1 MGWINVS
8 NIRLHNAVVGDRMIK
23 KYFIFPLSL
32 FIYLNGIIITFAF
45 TGPDTFSDLAES
57 VSPSVVNISTTGVIE
72 QTGPEVPSIEDF
84 FNFPFN
90 MPRSEPSEREFS
102 SLGSGFVISEDGFI
116 VTNNHVV
123 ENASDIQVTFTDG
136 TKIEAELI
144 AADAETDLALLKVD
158 SNNLNYLEFGDS
170 DTAKVGNWVMAIGN
184 PHGLGGTVTAGIVS
198 ARGRM
203 LGGRYDD
210 FIQTDASI
218 NRGNSGGPLFNLEGK
233 VIGVNS
239 MIISPSGGSIGIGF
253 AIPSNLAKNIINQ
266 LKDTG
271 EIERAWLGVR
281 IQEVTEEIAQ
291 SLGLTKTYGA
301 LVQGLTPDSPALSG
315 GVKEGDIIIK
325 FNGKEVESVQTLP
338 KLVAE
343 ANIGEISTVVV
354 WRDEKEVLLNVNL
367 GKQPSLEE
375 LASIE
380 NNGSSI
386 NVVELGIKIRTIS
399 DEDKER
405 LQLPSTLQGVIISE
419 IDSDSFLIR
428 QNIKKDDIIIE
439 IQNKVV
445 NSTGDVLEIID
456 EVVAQGKENILI
468 VFYSGPNSRK
478 YIGAKLSLD

>member
-1 MGWINVS
+1 MKLNFKIIV
-8 NIRLHNAVVGDRMIK
+8 I
-23 KYFIFPLSL
+23 IFLIFGFSAYQSHG
-32 FIYLNGIIITFAF
+32 FN
-45 TGPDTFSDLAES
+45 GPDTFSNLAEK

-72 QTGPEVPSIEDF
+72 QTGPQVPSIEDF

-90 MPRSEPSEREFS
+90 MPRPEPSEREFS
-102 SLGSGFVISEDGFI
+102 SLGSGFVISKDGFI

-123 ENASDIQVTFTDG
+123 ENASDIQVTFTNG
-136 TKIEAELI
+136 LKLEAELI
-144 AADAETDLALLKVD
+144 ASDIETDLALLKVEA
-158 SNNLNYLEFGDS
+158 NNLPFLKFGDS

-218 NRGNSGGPLFNLEGK
+218 NRGNSGGPLFDLDGK

-253 AIPSNLAKNIINQ
+253 AIPSNLAKNIIQQ
-266 LKDTG
+266 LQDTG

-281 IQEVTEEIAQ
+281 IQEVTDEIAE
-291 SLGLTKTYGA
+291 SLGLNKSYGA
-301 LVQGLTPDSPALSG
+301 LVQGLTSDSPALKA
-315 GVKEGDIIIK
+315 GVNEGDIIIK
-325 FNGKEVESVQTLP
+325 FNGEEVESVQTLP

-343 ANIGEISTVVV
+343 AEIGQSTEVIV
-354 WRDEKEVLLNVNL
+354 WRNENEIQLFVNL

-380 NNGSSI
+380 NNGSAVLI
-386 NVVELGIKIRTIS
+386 KELGIKVRTLA
-399 DEDKER
+399 DDDKSR
-405 LQLPSTLQGVIISE
+405 LDLAKSLQGAVITE
-419 IDSDSFLIR
+419 VNKDSFLIR

-439 IQNKVV
+439 IQNKPIKE
-445 NSTGDVLEIID
+445 SGDILKVID
-456 EVVAQGKENILI
+456 EVVSQGKENVLI
-468 VFYSGPNSRK
+468 VFYSGPNAKK
-478 YIGAKLSLD
+478 YIGARLSVD

>member
-1 MGWINVS
+1 MDCSQMKLDIK
-8 NIRLHNAVVGDRMIK
+8 IIPVV
-23 KYFIFPLSL
+23 FFL
-32 FIYLNGIIITFAF
+32 FICSTFQTLSF
-45 TGPDTFSDLAES
+45 NGPDTFSDLAER

-72 QTGPEVPSIEDF
+72 NTGPQVPSIEDF

-90 MPRSEPSEREFS
+90 MPSPEPSEREFS
-102 SLGSGFVISEDGFI
+102 SLGSGFVISADGFI

-136 TKIEAELI
+136 LKLEAELI
-144 AADAETDLALLKVD
+144 ASDAETDLALLKVD
-158 SNNLNYLEFGDS
+158 ANNLPFLEFGDS

-218 NRGNSGGPLFNLEGK
+218 NRGNSGGPLFDLDGK

-253 AIPSNLAKNIINQ
+253 AIPSNLANNIIQQ
-266 LKDTG
+266 LQETG

-281 IQEVTEEIAQ
+281 IQEVTDEIAE
-291 SLGLTKTYGA
+291 SLGLGKTYGA
-301 LVQGLTPDSPALSG
+301 LVQGLTTDSPALKG
-315 GVKEGDIIIK
+315 GVNEGDIIIE

-343 ANIGEISTVVV
+343 ADIGQSTKVVV
-354 WRDEKEVLLNVNL
+354 WRDEKEVQLFVNL

-380 NNGSSI
+380 NNGSAVLI
-386 NVVELGIKIRTIS
+386 KELGIKVRTLTDCLLYTS
-399 DEDKER
+399 
-405 LQLPSTLQGVIISE
+405 PSPRDGL
-419 IDSDSFLIR
+419 L
-428 QNIKKDDIIIE
+428 
-439 IQNKVV
+439 
-445 NSTGDVLEIID
+445 
-456 EVVAQGKENILI
+456 
-468 VFYSGPNSRK
+468 SRMPSS
-478 YIGAKLSLD
+478 A

>member
-1 MGWINVS
+1 
-8 NIRLHNAVVGDRMIK
+8 
-23 KYFIFPLSL
+23 
-32 FIYLNGIIITFAF
+32 
-45 TGPDTFSDLAES
+45 
-57 VSPSVVNISTTGVIE
+57 
-72 QTGPEVPSIEDF
+72 
-84 FNFPFN
+84 
-90 MPRSEPSEREFS
+90 
-102 SLGSGFVISEDGFI
+102 
-116 VTNNHVV
+116 
-123 ENASDIQVTFTDG
+123 
-136 TKIEAELI
+136 
-144 AADAETDLALLKVD
+144 
-158 SNNLNYLEFGDS
+158 
-170 DTAKVGNWVMAIGN
+170 
-184 PHGLGGTVTAGIVS
+184 
-198 ARGRM
+198 M

-218 NRGNSGGPLFNLEGK
+218 NRGNSGGPLFDLDGK

-253 AIPSNLAKNIINQ
+253 AIPSNLAKNIIDQ

-315 GVKEGDIIIK
+315 GVKEGDIIIE

-343 ANIGEISTVVV
+343 ANIGEESKVVV

-386 NVVELGIKIRTIS
+386 NVSELGIKIRTIS
-399 DEDKER
+399 DEDKDR
-405 LQLPSTLQGVIISE
+405 LQLPSTQQGVLISE
-419 IDSDSFLIR
+419 IDNDSFLIR

-445 NSTGDVLEIID
+445 SSTGDVLEIID
-456 EVVAQGKENILI
+456 EVIAQGKENILI
-468 VFYSGPNSRK
+468 VFYAGPNSRK

>member
-1 MGWINVS
+1 MK
-8 NIRLHNAVVGDRMIK
+8 LDIK
-23 KYFIFPLSL
+23 IIPVIFFL
-32 FIYLNGIIITFAF
+32 FICSTFQSLSF
-45 TGPDTFSDLAES
+45 NGPDTFSDLAER
-57 VSPSVVNISTTGVIE
+57 VSPSVVNISTTGIIE
-72 QTGPEVPSIEDF
+72 NTGPQVPSIEDF

-90 MPRSEPSEREFS
+90 MPSPEPSEREFS
-102 SLGSGFVISEDGFI
+102 SLGSGFVISADGFI

-136 TKIEAELI
+136 LKLEAELI
-144 AADAETDLALLKVD
+144 ASDAETDLALLKVD
-158 SNNLNYLEFGDS
+158 ANNLPFLEFGDS

-218 NRGNSGGPLFNLEGK
+218 NRGNSGGPLFDLDGK

-253 AIPSNLAKNIINQ
+253 AIPSNLANNIIQQ
-266 LKDTG
+266 LQETG

-281 IQEVTEEIAQ
+281 IQEVTDEIAE
-291 SLGLTKTYGA
+291 SLGLGKTYGA
-301 LVQGLTPDSPALSG
+301 LVQGLTTDSPALKG
-315 GVKEGDIIIK
+315 GVNEGDIIIE

-343 ANIGEISTVVV
+343 ADIGQSTKVVV
-354 WRDEKEVLLNVNL
+354 WRDEKEVQLFVNL

-380 NNGSSI
+380 NNGSAVLI
-386 NVVELGIKIRTIS
+386 KELGIKVRTLT
-399 DEDKER
+399 DEDKSR
-405 LQLPSTLQGVIISE
+405 LDLAKTLQGVIISE
-419 IDSDSFLIR
+419 INNDSFLCLLYTSPSPR
-428 QNIKKDDIIIE
+428 D
-439 IQNKVV
+439 
-445 NSTGDVLEIID
+445 
-456 EVVAQGKENILI
+456 
-468 VFYSGPNSRK
+468 
-478 YIGAKLSLD
+478 

>member
-1 MGWINVS
+1 MGVTNVS
-8 NIRLHNAVVGDRMIK
+8 NIRLYNAVVCNRMIK

-32 FIYLNGIIITFAF
+32 FLYLNGIIITFAF

-102 SLGSGFVISEDGFI
+102 SLGSGFVISEDGFV

-123 ENASDIQVTFTDG
+123 ENASDIRVTFTDG

-144 AADAETDLALLKVD
+144 AADAETDLALLKVNA
-158 SNNLNYLEFGDS
+158 NNLDYLEFGDS

-218 NRGNSGGPLFNLEGK
+218 NRGNSGGPLFDLDGK

-253 AIPSNLAKNIINQ
+253 AIPSNLAKNIIDQ

-315 GVKEGDIIIK
+315 GVKEGDIIIE

-343 ANIGEISTVVV
+343 ANIGEQSTVVV

-386 NVVELGIKIRTIS
+386 NVAELGIKIRTIS
-399 DEDKER
+399 DEDKDR
-405 LQLPSTLQGVIISE
+405 LQLPSTPVSYTHLT
-419 IDSDSFLIR
+419 LPTKR
-428 QNIKKDDIIIE
+428 
-439 IQNKVV
+439 
-445 NSTGDVLEIID
+445 
-456 EVVAQGKENILI
+456 I
-468 VFYSGPNSRK
+468 V
-478 YIGAKLSLD
+478 

>member
-1 MGWINVS
+1 MK
-8 NIRLHNAVVGDRMIK
+8 LDIK
-23 KYFIFPLSL
+23 IIPVIFFL
-32 FIYLNGIIITFAF
+32 FICSTFQTLSF
-45 TGPDTFSDLAES
+45 NGPDTFSDLAER

-72 QTGPEVPSIEDF
+72 NTGPQVPSIEDF

-90 MPRSEPSEREFS
+90 MPSPEPSEREFS
-102 SLGSGFVISEDGFI
+102 SLGSGFVISADGFI

-136 TKIEAELI
+136 LKLEAELI
-144 AADAETDLALLKVD
+144 ASDAETDLALLKVD
-158 SNNLNYLEFGDS
+158 ANNLPFLEFGDS

-218 NRGNSGGPLFNLEGK
+218 NRGNSGGPLFDLDGK

-253 AIPSNLAKNIINQ
+253 AIPSNLANNIIQQ
-266 LKDTG
+266 LQETG

-281 IQEVTEEIAQ
+281 IQEVTDEIAE
-291 SLGLTKTYGA
+291 SLGLGKTYGA
-301 LVQGLTPDSPALSG
+301 LVQGLTTDSPALKG
-315 GVKEGDIIIK
+315 GVNEGDIIIE

-343 ANIGEISTVVV
+343 ADIGQSTKVVV
-354 WRDEKEVLLNVNL
+354 WRDEKEVQLFVNL

-380 NNGSSI
+380 NNGSAVLI
-386 NVVELGIKIRTIS
+386 KELGIKVRTLT
-399 DEDKER
+399 DEDKSR
-405 LQLPSTLQGVIISE
+405 LDLAKTLQGVIISE
-419 IDSDSFLIR
+419 INNDSFLIR

-439 IQNKVV
+439 IQNKSVKA
-445 NSTGDVLEIID
+445 SGEVLQIID
-456 EVVAQGKENILI
+456 EVVSQGKENVLI
-468 VFYSGPNSRK
+468 VFYSALTLKN
-478 YIGAKLSLD
+478 I

>member
-1 MGWINVS
+1 MGWTNVS
-8 NIRLHNAVVGDRMIK
+8 NIGLYNAVVCNRMIK

-32 FIYLNGIIITFAF
+32 FLYLNGMVITFAF

-90 MPRSEPSEREFS
+90 MPRTEPSEREFS

-158 SNNLNYLEFGDS
+158 ANNLNYLEFGDS

-218 NRGNSGGPLFNLEGK
+218 NRGNSGGPLFDLDGK

-253 AIPSNLAKNIINQ
+253 AIPSNLAKNIIDQ

-315 GVKEGDIIIK
+315 GVKEGDIIIE

-343 ANIGEISTVVV
+343 ANIGEQSTVVV

-367 GKQPSLEE
+367 GKQPSFEE

-386 NVVELGIKIRTIS
+386 NVAELGIKIRTIS
-399 DEDKER
+399 DEDKDR
-405 LQLPSTLQGVIISE
+405 LQLPSTQQG
-419 IDSDSFLIR
+419 
-428 QNIKKDDIIIE
+428 
-439 IQNKVV
+439 
-445 NSTGDVLEIID
+445 
-456 EVVAQGKENILI
+456 
-468 VFYSGPNSRK
+468 
-478 YIGAKLSLD
+478 LSLIHI

>member
-1 MGWINVS
+1 
-8 NIRLHNAVVGDRMIK
+8 MIK
-23 KYFIFPLSL
+23 RYFIFPLSL
-32 FIYLNGIIITFAF
+32 FLYLNGMIIAFAF

-158 SNNLNYLEFGDS
+158 TNNLDYLEFGDS

-445 NSTGDVLEIID
+445 NSTGVVLEIID